1 MLYTHASSSDAC
13 AAPAP
18 CVRRAAASPWSA
30 RRAFWLLGAGALL
43 SVSAWAQVD
52 VGKASSLRNLVPAQK
67 LESSAAQQYSQMLAQ
82 ARAQRALAPDD
93 HPQLQR
99 LRAIARKLI
108 PYTAQ
113 WSDRARDWQWEVNL
127 IGSKQINAFVL
138 PGGKIVFYTGILDQL
153 KLTDDEVA
161 MVMGHEMAHALREH
175 ARERLAKTQV
185 TGLGLSLGA
194 QLLGLGQAGDLA
206 ANLGTQLLTLQY
218 SRSDESESDLVG
230 LELAAR
236 AGFDPQAAVTLW
248 QKMGAATGNK
258 GTLGFLSTHP
268 SGPNRIKE
276 LQANLPKVA
285 PLYGKSARP

>member
-1 MLYTHASSSDAC
+1 
-13 AAPAP
+13 
-18 CVRRAAASPWSA
+18 VRRAAASPWSA